1 MKIRFGTRAAAAM
14 AAAIVWMSMVQ
25 RAGAQTPGPA
35 PPPVLVFR
43 DTVVV
48 TAERGEAPQSWIPA
62 ATVSFD
68 SAALAGVPA
77 VSVGEFI
84 SFVPG
89 FRVQQSGF
97 HAGRPVVSARGFFGG
112 GEAEYVALLVD
123 GVRVADAESGLVE
136 WSTIAA
142 SATTRIEA
150 ARGPG
155 ASLYG
160 DAAIGGVIQVF
171 TDSPSTGE
179 VVTLSGGSL
188 GTLTAD
194 GTWRWK
200 ANATGGLISGA
211 ARRTE
216 GISDHSDASEVTFGS
231 AIIGTLRA
239 ISWRWIAGFVG
250 RDQED
255 PGVLTLDQRQ
265 SGVKSDPLF
274 GADQRERRSVSTAF
288 SMRGAGT
295 TWRHQSRISVE
306 RRDEDGIRTILLAP
320 GVGDTRSRDL
330 ATGGVG
336 GSFELERSLGAT
348 PNSALRI
355 GVEVERQH
363 LDSRYFDVVDGEAV
377 GDVVAQADGARFR
390 AGAFVSSSW
399 MPASRVRLFGAM
411 RWDRIDD
418 SDFED
423 AEAEEPT
430 RAWSPRAGVVVQPT
444 WLGGASLFAQYS
456 RAFKAPTLDQ
466 RFDPRPYPDF
476 RGGTFTISNPLLT
489 AQRASNV
496 EAGVSGGSSRLRWS
510 ALGYRMAVENEI
522 DFDVRTF
529 SYANIGRSRHTGI
542 EVEVQGQASSWL
554 RPMASYSLSDVAD
567 ADASG
572 DLQLKNVP
580 RHQLMAGASADLPW
594 KVQAFGSARRAW
606 GAYLDDENLFSVPDG
621 VLIDLRVRRAIGR
634 VALFADLLN
643 ATDCRYDEFGF
654 VLADFRGG
662 QVPYV
667 YPGQPRVFRVGLTL
681 GVR

>member
-1 MKIRFGTRAAAAM
+1 MVARPGT
-14 AAAIVWMSMVQ
+14 
-25 RAGAQTPGPA
+25 
-35 PPPVLVFR
+35 
-43 DTVVV
+43 
-48 TAERGEAPQSWIPA
+48 
-62 ATVSFD
+62 
-68 SAALAGVPA
+68 
-77 VSVGEFI
+77 
-84 SFVPG
+84 
-89 FRVQQSGF
+89 
-97 HAGRPVVSARGFFGG
+97 
-112 GEAEYVALLVD
+112 VALLVD

-188 GTLTAD
+188 GTFTAD

-200 ANATGGLISGA
+200 TNAIGGLISGA
-211 ARRTE
+211 ARRTD

-231 AIIGTLRA
+231 AINGTLRA
-239 ISWRWIAGFVG
+239 LAWRWIAGFVG

-255 PGVLTLDQRQ
+255 PGVLTLDQRE
-265 SGVKSDPLF
+265 SGVTSDPLF
-274 GADQRERRSVSTAF
+274 GADQRERRSVSTAL

-295 TWRHQSRISVE
+295 TWRHQSRLSVE

-363 LDSRYFDVVDGEAV
+363 LDSRYFDVVNGEAA
-377 GDVVAQADGARFR
+377 GGVVAQADGARVR

-418 SDFED
+418 RDFED

-430 RAWSPRAGVVVQPT
+430 RAWSPRAGVVVQPA
-444 WLGGASLFAQYS
+444 WLGGASLFAQVLARIQGADTRS
-456 RAFKAPTLDQ
+456 AIRSATLSGFPWRDVH
-466 RFDPRPYPDF
+466 DF
-476 RGGTFTISNPLLT
+476 EPAADGAARI
-489 AQRASNV
+489 QH
-496 EAGVSGGSSRLRWS
+496 
-510 ALGYRMAVENEI
+510 
-522 DFDVRTF
+522 
-529 SYANIGRSRHTGI
+529 RSR
-542 EVEVQGQASSWL
+542 
-554 RPMASYSLSDVAD
+554 
-567 ADASG
+567 
-572 DLQLKNVP
+572 
-580 RHQLMAGASADLPW
+580 
-594 KVQAFGSARRAW
+594 
-606 GAYLDDENLFSVPDG
+606 
-621 VLIDLRVRRAIGR
+621 RVRRQQPAAMECARRIAWPSTTRSTSTCARSLTPTSAGAGTRGSKSRCRARPRAGCGR
-634 VALFADLLN
+634 W
-643 ATDCRYDEFGF
+643 
-654 VLADFRGG
+654 
-662 QVPYV
+662 
-667 YPGQPRVFRVGLTL
+667 PRTR
-681 GVR
+681 